1 MGYIEGLRY
10 TPIIQES
17 MTKTSRHRRK
27 PVSTEPSVFDLAR
40 DEMFQHIIQCGVIGA
55 DPEHQAEWFTDT
67 MTHMAQRWH
76 ELSAKEL
83 TDLRT
88 LGERFARPARG
99 AAAAPV
105 VVAAPS
111 SREVEDDTSAEVDAA
126 VEELNAVSA

>member
-1 MGYIEGLRY
+1 
-10 TPIIQES
+10 

-27 PVSTEPSVFDLAR
+27 PVTTEPSVFDLAR

-76 ELSAKEL
+76 ELSPKEM

-99 AAAAPV
+99 SAAAPV
-105 VVAAPS
+105 VVAAPQP
-111 SREVEDDTSAEVDAA
+111 EADDESTADVDAA
-126 VEELNAVSA
+126 VEELNTVSA